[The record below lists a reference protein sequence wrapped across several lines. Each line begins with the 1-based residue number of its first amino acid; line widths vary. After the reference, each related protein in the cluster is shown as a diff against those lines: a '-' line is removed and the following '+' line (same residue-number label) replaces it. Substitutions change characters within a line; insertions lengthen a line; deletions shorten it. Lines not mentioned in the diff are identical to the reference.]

1 MRVILADIITCRR
14 HCLPGNNLIA
24 PIKEKFG
31 ISTTGQLMFKSQL
44 KCRCRKLEKEKTPTS
59 KKKKENRRKK
69 EKKNER
75 KKASK
80 PRLLIA
86 SLSTSRQLGSL
97 SCYEVTII

>member
-1 MRVILADIITCRR
+1 MRVILADIITSRR

-59 KKKKENRRKK
+59 KKKKRKQK
-69 EKKNER
+69 EERKKKNER
-75 KKASK
+75 KKQASH
-80 PRLLIA
+80 A
-86 SLSTSRQLGSL
+86 
-97 SCYEVTII
+97 C